1 VPEQLPDNLIDFA
14 DYLAKN
20 PGLIEKFQKEKELAE
35 FKEKYGVK
43 KSTPLKC
50 PACST
55 MYGGTLWAS
64 AEYPKR
70 YTCKKCKLSFYIEC
84 LSIPNDKLIE
94 KIREINKGQ
103 GKTLIQEER
112 ED

>member
-1 VPEQLPDNLIDFA
+1 MPEPLPTNYKEFLEF
-14 DYLAKN
+14 LKKN
-20 PGLIEKFQKEKELAE
+20 PEFAARIQREQALSE

-50 PACST
+50 PACRD

-64 AEYPKR
+64 ADTPHKFV
-70 YTCKKCKLSFYIEC
+70 CKKCKLVFYIEC
-84 LSIPNDKLIE
+84 LSMPISNLIE

-103 GKTLIQEER
+103 GKSLLEEER
-112 ED
+112 SD